1 MITLRI
7 KYADTAVNI
16 QFPCTDNVLMAK
28 LMELHAAD
36 HESDPFFVEKVI
48 DPGDIAPFFETAFVD
63 LDKANYLAKRME
75 NFMDK
80 EINQFFATSTL
91 EGNSTVKD
99 LINLTVSFDRYPLI
113 SEAFLMAKIFITN

>member
-28 LMELHAAD
+28 LMELYAAD
-36 HESDPFFVEKVI
+36 HEGDPFFVEEVI
-48 DPGDIAPFFETAFVD
+48 EPGDIALFFETAFVD
-63 LDKANYLAKRME
+63 LDKVNYLAKRME

-80 EINQFFATSTL
+80 EINQFFAASML
-91 EGNSTVKD
+91 EGHSAVKD
-99 LINLTVSFDRYPLI
+99 LIKPFCVALL
-113 SEAFLMAKIFITN
+113 

>member
-16 QFPCTDNVLMAK
+16 QIPCTDNVLMAK

-36 HESDPFFVEKVI
+36 HEGDPFFVEKVI
-48 DPGDIAPFFETAFVD
+48 EPRDIAPFFETAFVD
-63 LDKANYLAKRME
+63 LDKVNYLAKRME

-80 EINQFFATSTL
+80 
-91 EGNSTVKD
+91 G
-99 LINLTVSFDRYPLI
+99 
-113 SEAFLMAKIFITN
+113 